1 MFNSS
6 DVDKWTKNKCIEFL
20 KTVKGAKVSGNK
32 NELISRVKGYVEHP
46 EILKSIQDAPEATF
60 STSLDINSIDENL
73 LSWSS
78 SKQCL
83 PSVTVTT
90 LESYVTTQ
98 KQAAQAMQEKGYRVF
113 ASRKIL
119 SIQTAELGSS
129 KLLLK
134 AFVRPSMEGKPARPL
149 WICFVDNKP
158 TQAFCRCPAGKSG
171 LCCHVSATLYALEE
185 YNRTC
190 NLTLELPCTSKLQ
203 TWHKNKPWR
212 GSITKIENIKVES
225 AKKKTK
231 TPKKRDCRTIAK
243 KVEHTLSNLSI
254 YSNAEREQRLL
265 NCMNTTSTTKSAI
278 WNVLNHRYPSNV
290 LDHQNQITQQPTTST
305 PAKASS
311 ENVTNQMVH
320 IEEITRGQRNNPL
333 WHKYRQYRVTASS
346 ARKLLHSTEVGRPAL
361 INKIMNLQLLQDE
374 ENIPPAM
381 LYGIKNEENARQKFV
396 KLTGHTVQECGCF
409 VDGILLASPDG
420 YIPKTDHLL
429 EIKGLSSQRSQ
440 RVIEAIK
447 EKQNL
452 KSYPYALTADGKP
465 YLKKENVRGYYEQV
479 QMQMGLSGKSVVD
492 FVVFSDIDL
501 EYFSIPFDEAFF
513 LELKVNLQQWHKTYI
528 SPLLTSEKCHK
539 LL

>member
-190 NLTLELPCTSKLQ
+190 NLTLET
-203 TWHKNKPWR
+203 
-212 GSITKIENIKVES
+212 
-225 AKKKTK
+225 A
-231 TPKKRDCRTIAK
+231 
-243 KVEHTLSNLSI
+243 NL
-254 YSNAEREQRLL
+254 A
-265 NCMNTTSTTKSAI
+265 
-278 WNVLNHRYPSNV
+278 
-290 LDHQNQITQQPTTST
+290 
-305 PAKASS
+305 
-311 ENVTNQMVH
+311 
-320 IEEITRGQRNNPL
+320 
-333 WHKYRQYRVTASS
+333 
-346 ARKLLHSTEVGRPAL
+346 
-361 INKIMNLQLLQDE
+361 
-374 ENIPPAM
+374 
-381 LYGIKNEENARQKFV
+381 
-396 KLTGHTVQECGCF
+396 
-409 VDGILLASPDG
+409 
-420 YIPKTDHLL
+420 
-429 EIKGLSSQRSQ
+429 
-440 RVIEAIK
+440 
-447 EKQNL
+447 
-452 KSYPYALTADGKP
+452 
-465 YLKKENVRGYYEQV
+465 
-479 QMQMGLSGKSVVD
+479 
-492 FVVFSDIDL
+492 
-501 EYFSIPFDEAFF
+501 
-513 LELKVNLQQWHKTYI
+513 
-528 SPLLTSEKCHK
+528 
-539 LL
+539 